1 MQHSVAVAVVV
12 AIFAIPGA
20 SFAQDASWTDLEK
33 ARKTGKP
40 VIYLR
45 ILGELDGKL

>member
-1 MQHSVAVAVVV
+1 MRNVMVAAVVL
-12 AIFAIPGA
+12 AMSGA
-20 SFAQDASWTDLEK
+20 AFAQEAGWTNLET

-45 ILGELDGKL
+45 ILGELEGKL

>member
-1 MQHSVAVAVVV
+1 MQNTLTVVV
-12 AIFAIPGA
+12 AALLATPGA
-20 SFAQDASWTDLEK
+20 AFAQDASWTDLEK

-40 VIYLR
+40 VVYLR